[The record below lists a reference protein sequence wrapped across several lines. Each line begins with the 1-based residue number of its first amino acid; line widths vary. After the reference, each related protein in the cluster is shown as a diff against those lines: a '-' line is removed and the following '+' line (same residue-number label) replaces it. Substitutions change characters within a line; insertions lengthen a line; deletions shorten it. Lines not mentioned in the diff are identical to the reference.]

1 MKMKE
6 RVTEEMLEF
15 GYLLKKRYLIGDFLQ
30 KGEQHSHIY
39 RAYDTALD
47 QEVVI
52 KEFVPGDPDGAEA
65 WTKAFTEEAGKFF
78 GVYEYRGITEIMDVF
93 QDGEHAYMAMEYL
106 PGKNLRQY
114 LEGQKKKQITAENA
128 WTLLLPALE
137 AVSFLHS
144 TGMVHG
150 GITMERLIFDEND
163 TLCLT
168 GLGDC
173 FLRTKKDTA
182 GPWTDVRAVA
192 EILYECL
199 TGKAPSQAGRFGD
212 KKKVRSISTW
222 ADVSSRADETI
233 LGELNRVAGGGCFG
247 IYALA
252 EQLGMKN
259 DSLEVYLGAIQSTWG
274 EKWLDLTE
282 KYQRDHAEADRMTI
296 FMTRKR
302 RRAAG
307 ILLGVLVI
315 AGASVSGYVHTH
327 ERQILEFQI
336 QRDHEKYQKDP
347 VFLLSAE
354 KKEAKEIWNA
364 AREEGTVDE
373 TVSSPGTAYKVS
385 PEFMDKRNL
394 AGNASQGFSIRDRHL
409 KKRIEEELGI
419 PLEEKSSDR
428 ECSISYLGEKTA
440 YLELCNQKTIVYTG
454 TEKGEERSL
463 EIISDAENGRVDSCT
478 VVLSK
483 EEIKI
488 FLGEV
493 FSEIVPETYFT
504 DAETEE
510 IFAQA
515 EQNGYYDFEDH
526 GKFRMSLLKKQNT
539 TDEGE
544 VFYNYQL
551 GLTSYASETEAESE
565 TAAGSYTRNSEE
577 YKEFLDFVKTHAVK
591 SEKEEFTTL
600 YMLPENAVREWNQ
613 PSNLKL
619 LKKTRKDFIKILESQ
634 KPSFEQSSEENLFQ
648 VTDCGMGALKAQ
660 FLRKQDF
667 ASETGQRISLLYDL
681 VSERI
686 YRINVAV
693 EREKAERDCALAAD
707 LVTAL
712 SEDCSE
718 SEDEII
724 SDLKKNLSELSETE
738 GTAVYQY
745 DYMDLSRMILRDDEN
760 TIQFIIRANGILDG
774 RKYSVSEIQWPQ
786 NGEN

>member
-233 LGELNRVAGGGCFG
+233 LGELNREAGGGCFG

-302 RRAAG
+302 RRA
-307 ILLGVLVI
+307 
-315 AGASVSGYVHTH
+315 
-327 ERQILEFQI
+327 
-336 QRDHEKYQKDP
+336 
-347 VFLLSAE
+347 
-354 KKEAKEIWNA
+354 
-364 AREEGTVDE
+364 
-373 TVSSPGTAYKVS
+373 
-385 PEFMDKRNL
+385 PE
-394 AGNASQGFSIRDRHL
+394 SCW
-409 KKRIEEELGI
+409 E
-419 PLEEKSSDR
+419 
-428 ECSISYLGEKTA
+428 
-440 YLELCNQKTIVYTG
+440 
-454 TEKGEERSL
+454 SL
-463 EIISDAENGRVDSCT
+463 
-478 VVLSK
+478 
-483 EEIKI
+483 
-488 FLGEV
+488 
-493 FSEIVPETYFT
+493 
-504 DAETEE
+504 
-510 IFAQA
+510 
-515 EQNGYYDFEDH
+515 
-526 GKFRMSLLKKQNT
+526 
-539 TDEGE
+539 
-544 VFYNYQL
+544 
-551 GLTSYASETEAESE
+551 
-565 TAAGSYTRNSEE
+565 
-577 YKEFLDFVKTHAVK
+577 
-591 SEKEEFTTL
+591 
-600 YMLPENAVREWNQ
+600 
-613 PSNLKL
+613 
-619 LKKTRKDFIKILESQ
+619 
-634 KPSFEQSSEENLFQ
+634 
-648 VTDCGMGALKAQ
+648 
-660 FLRKQDF
+660 
-667 ASETGQRISLLYDL
+667 
-681 VSERI
+681 
-686 YRINVAV
+686 
-693 EREKAERDCALAAD
+693 
-707 LVTAL
+707 
-712 SEDCSE
+712 
-718 SEDEII
+718 
-724 SDLKKNLSELSETE
+724 
-738 GTAVYQY
+738 
-745 DYMDLSRMILRDDEN
+745 
-760 TIQFIIRANGILDG
+760 
-774 RKYSVSEIQWPQ
+774 
-786 NGEN
+786 